1 LTPVVRQSDEF
12 LGLTVEV
19 REEVDFLQLLID
31 ELLEGVEFVFVVSH
45 SDEIHF
51 LEAVVGEEVV
61 DLRNFV
67 VERNGVVPDASVEV
81 T

>member
-1 LTPVVRQSDEF
+1 M
-12 LGLTVEV
+12 TVEV

-31 ELLEGVEFVFVVSH
+31 ELLEGVELVFVVGH

-67 VERNGVVPDASVEV
+67 MERNGVVPDASVEV